1 MVTLHVPPTVLWRE
15 SSAYCE
21 CACESSQWTLR
32 LCVGSVTVEERVS
45 DRITPLLPIAQQWR
59 ENVTRVLEDKE
70 PARPK
75 DDRRRAMHDR
85 RAVRRAGRRGEEPY
99 GSDRHAVALL
109 AEVAR
114 LREENMLLR
123 HAALTFGA
131 LAERLNKKIRSGTL

>member
-1 MVTLHVPPTVLWRE
+1 MTPLHVQPTVLWRA

-32 LCVGSVTVEERVS
+32 LCVGSVTVEERVG
-45 DRITPLLPIAQQWR
+45 DRIAPLLPIAQQWR
-59 ENVTRVLEDKE
+59 ENVRRVLEDKE
-70 PARPK
+70 PAK
-75 DDRRRAMHDR
+75 DDRRRARHDR

-99 GSDRHAVALL
+99 GTDRHAVALL

-123 HAALTFGA
+123 HAALAFGA
-131 LAERLNKKIRSGTL
+131 LAERLNEKIRSGAL